1 MKILSLRALVALAIA
16 GAAALVAVKVRERR
30 HELSPGPLA
39 TDPLVTDPPEDMF
52 AERNMADV
60 ATGEGMPDIG

>member
-1 MKILSLRALVALAIA
+1 MKRTSLRALVALAIA
-16 GAAALVAVKVRERR
+16 GAAALAAVKARERR
-30 HELSPGPLA
+30 RELSAG
-39 TDPLVTDPPEDMF
+39 PLVTDPLISDPPEEVF